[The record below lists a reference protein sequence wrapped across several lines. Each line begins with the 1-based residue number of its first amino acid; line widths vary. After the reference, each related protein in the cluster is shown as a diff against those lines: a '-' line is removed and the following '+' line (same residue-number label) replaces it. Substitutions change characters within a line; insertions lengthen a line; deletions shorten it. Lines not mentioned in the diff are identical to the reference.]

1 MPEPDPEP
9 RAVIPR
15 RNAVLADAGTLVAL
29 GVLPEQRKPPP
40 DEPPGPPPAEQAN
53 LLALN
58 AALADAGVTKG
69 AADTKAIT
77 ALSKLDAATVEA
89 IASWV
94 KHRKKDDPIPPV
106 KA

>member
-1 MPEPDPEP
+1 MSEPDPEP
-9 RAVIPR
+9 RAVAPR
-15 RNAVLADAGTLVAL
+15 KDRALADAGTLVAL
-29 GVLPEQRKPPP
+29 GRLPEQRKPPP
-40 DEPPGPPPAEQAN
+40 DEPPELPPEEQAN

-69 AADTKAIT
+69 AADTKAV
-77 ALSKLDAATVEA
+77 ADLAKLDAATVEA

-94 KHRKKDDPIPPV
+94 KHEKKDDPPV